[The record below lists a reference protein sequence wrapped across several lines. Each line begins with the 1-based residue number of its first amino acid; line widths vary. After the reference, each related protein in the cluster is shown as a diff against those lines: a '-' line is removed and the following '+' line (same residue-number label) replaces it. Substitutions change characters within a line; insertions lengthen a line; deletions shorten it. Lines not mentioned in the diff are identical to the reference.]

1 MSMMSSTLS
10 IHKGPDFVSNFL
22 GTIGKVAEDSIIDV
36 TNDNI
41 NSLCSTSDGTLI
53 QYITYNNKNTF
64 NQTLNVPD
72 IKRFHKIVGCVQ
84 SDQIELQVDDN
95 CINYKS
101 PGTRFKYHLLDDGIL
116 STPAI
121 SVSKIEKLTY
131 DNQFTIAHSKLTE
144 LIKGSTFAN
153 ESEKLYLYTSSD
165 GNLYGELTDKE
176 KPNMDSFCIKMS
188 EESKPTAPVKPIAF
202 NFENI
207 RIISSTR
214 CTQLNFKLN
223 TQMSVARVDISSENC
238 KISYII
244 SALIK

>member
-1 MSMMSSTLS
+1 MSNKLV
-10 IHKGPDFVSNFL
+10 IPQGNDFVTNFL
-22 GTIGKVAEDSIIDV
+22 GTIGKVAEDCIINV
-36 TNDNI
+36 TGDDI

-53 QYITYNNKNTF
+53 QYITYNSKNKF
-64 NQTLNVPD
+64 SQTLNVPD
-72 IKRFHKIVGCVQ
+72 VKRLHKIVGCVQ
-84 SDQIELQVDDN
+84 EEEINLDIHDN
-95 CINYKS
+95 CISYTS
-101 PGTRFKYHLLDDGIL
+101 PVTRFKYHLLDDGIL
-116 STPAI
+116 STPPI
-121 SVSKIEKLTY
+121 SVEKISKLEY
-131 DNQFTIAHSKLTE
+131 DCNFSITHSKLTE

-188 EESKPTAPVKPIAF
+188 EDDITLPTIKPMAF

-214 CTQLNFKLN
+214 CSKLNFQLN
-223 TQMSVARVDISSENC
+223 TQMSVARVDITSDNC
-238 KISYII
+238 NISYII